1 VLPIR
6 WPAKRI
12 ILALL
17 AGLPMVIVGN
27 IASRSAGAV
36 TWADALIALLVGAVY
51 LLVAQY
57 LLARKWL
64 QKMAA

>member
-1 VLPIR
+1 
-6 WPAKRI
+6 
-12 ILALL
+12 
-17 AGLPMVIVGN
+17 MVIVGN

-36 TWADALIALLVGAVY
+36 TWTDALVALVAGAVY

-64 QKMAA
+64 QKMPA